1 MNNKL
6 TSAAAA
12 FCIVVAGL
20 APAAA
25 QETQPTV
32 PVPAPA
38 HAAAKYELR
47 PNEFND
53 FAYSYR
59 LSNGQ
64 VAEFTEQNNRYYVVV
79 RNHGVGQTTLALQ
92 STRRTPVQLEP
103 VAPGKFV
110 TRSGVE
116 LSFAN
121 EGEMVTIGNFERLP
135 AAKVAQADAGKPMLA
150 WR

>member
-1 MNNKL
+1 MNNQL

-20 APAAA
+20 ASAAA

-38 HAAAKYELR
+38 RAVATYEMR

-79 RNHGVGQTTLALQ
+79 RNHGVGQTALALQ

>member
-12 FCIVVAGL
+12 LCIVVAGL

-25 QETQPTV
+25 QVNEPSV

-38 HAAAKYELR
+38 RAVSPYELR
-47 PNEFND
+47 SHEFED
-53 FAYSYR
+53 YAFSYR

-64 VAEFTEQNNRYYVVV
+64 VAEFSEQNNRYYVVV
-79 RNHGVGQTTLALQ
+79 RNHGISQATLAVQ
-92 STRRTPVQLEP
+92 ASRRTPVQLLA

-110 TRSGVE
+110 TRDGVE
-116 LSFAN
+116 LSFTN
-121 EGEMVTIGNFERLP
+121 DGETVTIGNFERLP
-135 AAKVAQADAGKPMLA
+135 AAKVAQADIGKPMVA
-150 WR
+150 FR